1 MTKYWKSMNL
11 HTGIGLKLFC
21 GQDPTQKSTKN
32 HLSLLKSLAPSFEIG
47 TCWVLSVAAWTV
59 LGGGVVVIVMVRRL
73 QETLMQVRERL
84 KREQAERTR
93 KRIRELLGEAEQDS
107 EGEEQAEQVSGVEAL
122 LHQSRQLL
130 EQVEEE
136 RKGTVRVSLSCCYCA
151 VCLVVCVVICVLS
164 VLVVVVSRL

>member
-1 MTKYWKSMNL
+1 
-11 HTGIGLKLFC
+11 
-21 GQDPTQKSTKN
+21 
-32 HLSLLKSLAPSFEIG
+32 
-47 TCWVLSVAAWTV
+47 
-59 LGGGVVVIVMVRRL
+59 
-73 QETLMQVRERL
+73 MQVRERL